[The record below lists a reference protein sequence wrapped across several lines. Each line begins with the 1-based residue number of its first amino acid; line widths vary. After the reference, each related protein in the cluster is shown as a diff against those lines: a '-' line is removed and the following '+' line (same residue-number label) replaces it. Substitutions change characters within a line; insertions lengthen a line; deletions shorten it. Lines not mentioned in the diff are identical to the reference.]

1 MVLLFS
7 LGGGTFLGL
16 CCLLTD
22 HCSVV
27 QFRWWYIPRFELSTD
42 HGSVVQCRCW
52 YIPRFVFTY

>member
-27 QFRWWYIPRFELSTD
+27 QLRWWYIPRFVLFTD
-42 HGSVVQCRCW
+42 HGSVVQFRW
-52 YIPRFVFTY
+52 